1 MCGIV
6 ACMAL
11 DPTATV
17 PSLNVGMAKLAHRG
31 PDGHGAWTSPNG
43 LVTLAHTRLSIIDLV
58 TGDQPIPNE
67 DESVWAVVN
76 GEFYGYKDIRRDLE
90 RAGHKFKTKSDSEI
104 LLHLYE
110 DRGTSAVHW
119 LNGEYAFVLWDHNNR
134 ELVAGRDRFGIKPL
148 CYAVFDGKLLIAS
161 EAKALFALG
170 VPADLDSESV
180 YQYLHVSQDPDRT
193 FFKYVRQ
200 VPPGHYLLARNGN
213 IRLIPYWDHDVD
225 FVAEPLDESEVVKE
239 FESRLS
245 EAVRLR
251 LIADVPVGIYLSG
264 GIDSSAAYALAC
276 QHSSRPPQ
284 AFTACFDDTAYN
296 EEADA
301 IALAKHFGGDID
313 TVRLNR
319 DNIADHF
326 RTAIWHAEMPSHNGH
341 IVAKYLLSRRVR
353 ERNIKVVLSG
363 QGADEILAGYAHF
376 ISDFHNLRSTPNG
389 RSLADVSSVHETSRG
404 LHLPVGEMVDTS
416 AIQRTFGFV
425 PTWLSAR
432 AATAT
437 RLRSLSAPSFMAKF
451 DTYDPYR
458 IFLNN
463 FPLVKPKMSAG
474 LRHSNYL
481 WNKSIF
487 LHYML
492 AAFDDKMDMANSVE
506 ARNPYLDPSV
516 AEYAFGL
523 PDDLKIRDVKS
534 KYVLREAVKRLIPA
548 GNYGNLKR
556 PFFAP
561 PLGGTNPGR
570 FTELLQDTLRGTEG
584 KACEYL
590 DSAALRR
597 TLDRLP
603 QMTTEELTLWS
614 PVLTIALS
622 ITFLSSFSRA
632 NYSFASSSLCQA

>member
-11 DPTATV
+11 NPTATV
-17 PSLNVGMAKLAHRG
+17 PSLDVGAATLTHRG
-31 PDGHGAWTSPNG
+31 PEGQKAWTSPCG
-43 LVTLAHTRLSIIDLV
+43 RVTLAHTRLSIIDLI

-67 DESVWAVVN
+67 DRSVWAVVN
-76 GEFYGYKDIRRDLE
+76 GEFYGYQAIRNDLE
-90 RAGHKFKTKSDSEI
+90 LVGHKFKTKSDSEI

-134 ELVAGRDRFGIKPL
+134 ELVACRDRFGIKPL
-148 CYAVFDGKLLIAS
+148 CYAIFDGKLFVAS

-193 FFKYVRQ
+193 FFSHVRQ
-200 VPPGHYLLARNGN
+200 IPPGHYLLVRNGT
-213 IRLIPYWDHDVD
+213 IRLISYWDHDLD
-225 FVAEPLDESEVVKE
+225 SIAEPLDENAVVKE

-251 LIADVPVGIYLSG
+251 LIADVPVGVYLSG
-264 GIDSSAAYALAC
+264 GIDSSATYALAC
-276 QHSSRPPQ
+276 QHTSRPPH
-284 AFTACFDDTAYN
+284 AFTVCFDDTEYN
-296 EEADA
+296 EETDA
-301 IALAKHFGGDID
+301 TALAKHFGGDID
-313 TVRLNR
+313 LVRLNR
-319 DNIADHF
+319 DNIADYF

-353 ERNIKVVLSG
+353 ERNMKVVLSG
-363 QGADEILAGYAHF
+363 QGADEVLAGYAHF
-376 ISDFHNLRSTPNG
+376 ISDFHNLRSTPDG
-389 RSLADVSSVHETSRG
+389 RSLAEVSSVHATSRG
-404 LHLPVGEMVDTS
+404 LHLPVGEMADIS

-437 RLRSLSAPSFMAKF
+437 RLRSLCAPAFMAQF

-463 FPLVKPKMSAG
+463 FPLVKPNMRAD
-474 LRHSNYL
+474 LRYSSYL

-492 AAFDDKMDMANSVE
+492 GAFDDKMDMANSVE

-516 AEYAFGL
+516 APYAFGL

-534 KYVLREAVKRLIPA
+534 KYVLREAVKRLVPA

-561 PLGGTNPGR
+561 PLGGSNPGR
-570 FTELLQDTLRGTEG
+570 FTELLQDTLRGSEA

-590 DSAALRR
+590 DSEALRR
-597 TLDRLP
+597 TLDKVP
-603 QMTTEELTLWS
+603 QMTAEELTLWS

-622 ITFLSSFSRA
+622 LTFLSSFSA
-632 NYSFASSSLCQA
+632 VDYSCTGSSLCPT

>member
-11 DPTATV
+11 NPTATV
-17 PSLNVGMAKLAHRG
+17 TSLDLGTATLTHRG
-31 PDGHGAWTSPNG
+31 PDGHGAWTSPDG
-43 LVTLAHTRLSIIDLV
+43 RVTLAHTRLSIIDLV

-67 DESVWAVVN
+67 DRSVWAVVN
-76 GEFYGYKDIRRDLE
+76 GEFYGFKDIRRDLE
-90 RAGHKFKTKSDSEI
+90 RAGHKFRTKSDSEI

-193 FFKYVRQ
+193 FFKHVRQ
-200 VPPGHYLLARNGN
+200 IPPGHYLLVRNGN
-213 IRLIPYWDHDVD
+213 IRLIPYWDHHVD
-225 FVAEPLDESEVVKE
+225 SVTETHDETEVIKE
-239 FESRLS
+239 FETRLS

-264 GIDSSAAYALAC
+264 GIDSAAAYALAC

-301 IALAKHFGGDID
+301 VALVKHFGGDID

-353 ERNIKVVLSG
+353 ERNVKVVLTG

-376 ISDFHNLRSTPNG
+376 ISDFHNQPGTQDG
-389 RSLADVSSVHETSRG
+389 RSPVDVSSVHETSRG
-404 LHLPVGEMVDTS
+404 LHLPVGEMADTS

-432 AATAT
+432 AATAM
-437 RLRSLSAPSFMAKF
+437 RLRSLAAPAFMGQF

-458 IFLNN
+458 VFLNN
-463 FPLVKPKMSAG
+463 FPLVTPKMGVG
-474 LRHSNYL
+474 LRHSSYL

-492 AAFDDKMDMANSVE
+492 GAFDDKMDMANSVE

-523 PDDLKIRDVKS
+523 PDDLKIRDMKS

-570 FTELLQDTLRGTEG
+570 FTTLLQDTLRGSEAE
-584 KACEYL
+584 ACEYL
-590 DSAALRR
+590 DPRALRR

-603 QMTTEELTLWS
+603 QMTPEELTIWS

-622 ITFLSSFSRA
+622 LTFLSSFSA
-632 NYSFASSSLCQA
+632 VNYSMTESSLCRA

>member
-11 DPTATV
+11 DPKATV
-17 PSLNVGMAKLAHRG
+17 PNLNVGAAALTHRG
-31 PDGHGAWTSPNG
+31 PEGQYAWTSPG
-43 LVTLAHTRLSIIDLV
+43 GCITLAHTRLKIIDLV

-110 DRGTSAVHW
+110 DRGTSALHW

-148 CYAVFDGKLLIAS
+148 CYAVFDGKLFLAS

-225 FVAEPLDESEVVKE
+225 SVAEPLDESAVVKE

-276 QHSSRPPQ
+276 LHSSRPPQ
-284 AFTACFDDTAYN
+284 AFTACFDDTVYN

-301 IALAKHFGGDID
+301 
-313 TVRLNR
+313 
-319 DNIADHF
+319 
-326 RTAIWHAEMPSHNGH
+326 TA
-341 IVAKYLLSRRVR
+341 
-353 ERNIKVVLSG
+353 
-363 QGADEILAGYAHF
+363 
-376 ISDFHNLRSTPNG
+376 
-389 RSLADVSSVHETSRG
+389 
-404 LHLPVGEMVDTS
+404 
-416 AIQRTFGFV
+416 
-425 PTWLSAR
+425 
-432 AATAT
+432 
-437 RLRSLSAPSFMAKF
+437 
-451 DTYDPYR
+451 
-458 IFLNN
+458 
-463 FPLVKPKMSAG
+463 LVK
-474 LRHSNYL
+474 
-481 WNKSIF
+481 
-487 LHYML
+487 
-492 AAFDDKMDMANSVE
+492 
-506 ARNPYLDPSV
+506 
-516 AEYAFGL
+516 
-523 PDDLKIRDVKS
+523 
-534 KYVLREAVKRLIPA
+534 
-548 GNYGNLKR
+548 
-556 PFFAP
+556 
-561 PLGGTNPGR
+561 
-570 FTELLQDTLRGTEG
+570 
-584 KACEYL
+584 
-590 DSAALRR
+590 
-597 TLDRLP
+597 
-603 QMTTEELTLWS
+603 
-614 PVLTIALS
+614 
-622 ITFLSSFSRA
+622 
-632 NYSFASSSLCQA
+632 